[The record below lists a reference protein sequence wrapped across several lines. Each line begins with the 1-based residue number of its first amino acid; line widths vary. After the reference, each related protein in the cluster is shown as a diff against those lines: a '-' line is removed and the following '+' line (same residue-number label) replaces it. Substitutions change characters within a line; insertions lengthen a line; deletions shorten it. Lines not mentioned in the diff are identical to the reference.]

1 LRLAEVRD
9 ILGRGDIALPGEYSL
24 PRACPRHGE
33 GPLITWEAHTCLP
46 LDPQADLGPLERYR
60 SAGVAYV
67 SVNVGMDMTPVPRII
82 EVIDGLRSRIAAQ
95 PDRFVLAEAVSD
107 VEAAAAAGKLAVGFD
122 LEGALP
128 LQEQP
133 ERVRFFRDL
142 GVRQIH
148 LAYNRNNSV
157 ADGCHDVERGLTPLG
172 RRIVAAVND
181 AGVLMDC
188 SHTGRR
194 CSLDIMAA
202 STAPVV
208 FSHSNPQA
216 LVDHGRNVTDEQIR
230 ACAATGGVVCVSG
243 VSMFVGSSDPTAR
256 DVARHAAYV
265 ADVAGIDHAGIGLD
279 IGFDEPGLSDE
290 SMSAVDTSYWWPRS
304 AGYEDAIATMRYAPL
319 ESWVR
324 LAEELRLTGMTAGE
338 AALVLGGNMARVAS
352 AVWRAPALGR

>member
-1 LRLAEVRD
+1 M
-9 ILGRGDIALPGEYSL
+9 
-24 PRACPRHGE
+24 
-33 GPLITWEAHTCLP
+33 TWEAHTCLP
-46 LDPQADLGPLERYR
+46 LDPRADLAPLEKYR
-60 SAGVAYV
+60 AAGLAYV
-67 SVNVGMDMTPVPRII
+67 SINVGMDMTPVYRIMD
-82 EVIDGLRSRIAAQ
+82 VIAGFRSRIAAH
-95 PDRFVLAEAVSD
+95 PDRFVLAATVED

-128 LQEQP
+128 LQERP
-133 ERVRFFRDL
+133 ERVPFFRDL

-172 RRIVAAVND
+172 RRIVAAIND

-194 CSLDIMAA
+194 CSLDIMSV

-230 ACAATGGVVCVSG
+230 ACADTGGVVCVSG
-243 VSMFVGSSDPTAR
+243 VSAFVGSPNPTAR

-265 ADVAGIDHAGIGLD
+265 AEVAGIDHAGIGLD
-279 IGFDEPGLSDE
+279 IGFEETGLSDD
-290 SMSAVDTSYWWPRS
+290 SMSAVDTGYWWPHS
-304 AGYEDAIATMRYAPL
+304 AGYANAIATMRYAPVETWL
-319 ESWVR
+319 R
-324 LAEELRLTGMTAGE
+324 LADELQLTGMTARE
-338 AALVLGGNMARVAS
+338 AALVMGGNMARVAS
-352 AVWRAPALGR
+352 EVWRAPAHSR

>member
-1 LRLAEVRD
+1 M
-9 ILGRGDIALPGEYSL
+9 
-24 PRACPRHGE
+24 
-33 GPLITWEAHTCLP
+33 
-46 LDPQADLGPLERYR
+46 
-60 SAGVAYV
+60 
-67 SVNVGMDMTPVPRII
+67 NVGMDMTPTSRIV
-82 EVIDGLRSRIAAQ
+82 EVMAGFRSRIAAQ
-95 PDRFVLAEAVSD
+95 PDRFVLAETVRD

-128 LQEQP
+128 LQERP
-133 ERVRFFRDL
+133 ERVSLFRDL

-172 RRIVAAVND
+172 RRMVAAIND

-194 CSLDIMAA
+194 CSLEIMAL

-216 LVDHGRNVTDEQIR
+216 MVDHGRNVTDEQIR

-243 VSMFVGSSDPTAR
+243 VSAFVGSPNPTAR

-265 ADVAGIDHAGIGLD
+265 AGVAGIDHAGIGLD
-279 IGFDEPGLSDE
+279 IGFAEPGLPDD
-290 SMSAVDTSYWWPRS
+290 SMSDVDARYWWPQS
-304 AGYEDAIATMRYAPL
+304 AGYADAIATMRYAPL
-319 ESWVR
+319 ESWLR
-324 LAEELRLTGMTAGE
+324 LAEELQLTGMTAAE
-338 AALVLGGNMARVAS
+338 AALVMGGNMARVAS